1 MNELGMVFNYLA
13 TAFIR
18 VVMTSDDEHSLYFSK
33 DGSSLSNG
41 TFRVSIF
48 QNLFALPH
56 MPFGCCGYKQ
66 EENAKIKMLFKIL
79 ACS

>member
-1 MNELGMVFNYLA
+1 
-13 TAFIR
+13 
-18 VVMTSDDEHSLYFSK
+18 MTSDDEHSLYFSK

-66 EENAKIKMLFKIL
+66 EENAKI
-79 ACS
+79 